1 MYTFRFYRLAKRDD
15 KARDDR
21 TDTRLGTPRDLD
33 LTDEEAKDRFVAT
46 RLLQRPMAVMDQ
58 ATMEDKFWKVIF
70 KVIPAWCD
78 SVSK

>member
-21 TDTRLGTPRDLD
+21 TDARLGTPRDLD
-33 LTDEEAKDRFVAT
+33 LMNKEAKDYFAAT
-46 RLLQRPMAVMDQ
+46 RLLQRPTGMMEQAAMAQ
-58 ATMEDKFWKVIF
+58 KFWKVIF

-78 SVSK
+78 MVRK